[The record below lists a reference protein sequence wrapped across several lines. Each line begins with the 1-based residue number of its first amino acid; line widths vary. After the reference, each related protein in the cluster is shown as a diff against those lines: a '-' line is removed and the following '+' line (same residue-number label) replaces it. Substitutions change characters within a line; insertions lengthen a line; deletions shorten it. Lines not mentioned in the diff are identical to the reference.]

1 MKITLVM
8 RGDDHISNTPKQILL
23 YRALGAD
30 LPVFAHLPMIHGM
43 DGKKLSKRHGATAV
57 GDYQHQGLLPGAMLN
72 FLALLGWSPG
82 GDREVMT
89 MEEMI
94 ELFTPDGLQR
104 KAAIFDPKKLEWMN
118 GQHLSRI
125 PLDELEPRVTPAM
138 VSAGLVTSETVA
150 ARREWYMSLLDL
162 LRVRARTID
171 DIVRQAEPY
180 FRDTITYDPEAIA
193 KNWKDL
199 SAAADILEAARASL
213 EKAPE
218 WNPEVLEV
226 TLRGLAESLGTSAG
240 KVFQPLRVA
249 LTGLGVSPGIFEVLV
264 MQGRDLS
271 LKRISDAVA
280 WIRAH

>member
-1 MKITLVM
+1 
-8 RGDDHISNTPKQILL
+8 
-23 YRALGAD
+23 
-30 LPVFAHLPMIHGM
+30 
-43 DGKKLSKRHGATAV
+43 
-57 GDYQHQGLLPGAMLN
+57 
-72 FLALLGWSPG
+72 
-82 GDREVMT
+82 
-89 MEEMI
+89 
-94 ELFTPDGLQR
+94 
-104 KAAIFDPKKLEWMN
+104 
-118 GQHLSRI
+118 
-125 PLDELEPRVTPAM
+125 M